1 MAGDKISVQFEI
13 NDDAEELLNEVVEKY
28 ELKDTSK
35 ALRIILDY
43 VAEDGDWDEIFGT
56 VRCRRCG

>member
-28 ELKDTSK
+28 ELKDSSK